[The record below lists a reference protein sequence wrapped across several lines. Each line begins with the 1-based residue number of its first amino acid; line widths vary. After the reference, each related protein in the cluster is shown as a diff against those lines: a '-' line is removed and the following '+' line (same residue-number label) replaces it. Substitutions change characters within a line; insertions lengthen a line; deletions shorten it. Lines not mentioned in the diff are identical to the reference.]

1 MEKNSSSRKYCYLC
15 GEPGHIQRFC
25 PGSINGSHKKS
36 PKNAGI
42 EAEQNLTTPDNDRKY
57 RTREDVDLRS
67 TVLRQEATRTPERSR
82 GRVRGRDALSSY
94 TRSHAD
100 SRSRSPRRQS
110 YGHYNQA
117 VNGDSDVYMAGM
129 SFSYHNGYS
138 GPKSSNKDSRHPIDH
153 ANPLHDRIQLEAG
166 GHFADPYLLCKD
178 TKQGQDTYRAAE
190 FRPAALGSSE
200 ARTEGQIASVF
211 DSLAARPLRP
221 AEIPGHRVF
230 SYSSQ
235 EINQLWQSWSII
247 GSHLAAAV
255 YREKY
260 GELDRAKNA
269 RENSKATVGYFGVAP
284 ISDILYDST
293 IGVDD
298 IDRTNGVHGAGLGDQ
313 RHIILL
319 NKADDGRLEVATV
332 TSFGGAR
339 GESKGRPPRGQ
350 EHHFALL
357 ITELDQAP
365 AGTCVIRYSEV
376 PLTKPGLSWIRL
388 NQIFKLPAWAPVTW
402 GKGRIGIESY
412 DVIADAFKFEA
423 GHRLRVEGAR
433 RKREWNAKVASCGD
447 DATKLEE
454 RRIRQEREM
463 RQGRQEA
470 ELAASERAQ
479 RAKKLHEQQ
488 GRFPVHSFFSAAN
501 F

>member
-1 MEKNSSSRKYCYLC
+1 
-15 GEPGHIQRFC
+15 
-25 PGSINGSHKKS
+25 
-36 PKNAGI
+36 
-42 EAEQNLTTPDNDRKY
+42 
-57 RTREDVDLRS
+57 
-67 TVLRQEATRTPERSR
+67 
-82 GRVRGRDALSSY
+82 
-94 TRSHAD
+94 
-100 SRSRSPRRQS
+100 
-110 YGHYNQA
+110 
-117 VNGDSDVYMAGM
+117 MAGM
-129 SFSYHNGYS
+129 SSAYHNGYS
-138 GPKSSNKDSRHPIDH
+138 GPKSSTKDPAPAIKH
-153 ANPLHDRIQLEAG
+153 ANQSHDRPQLEAG

-178 TKQGQDTYRAAE
+178 TKQGQAIHRAAE
-190 FRPAALGSSE
+190 FQPAAPGSSE
-200 ARTEGQIASVF
+200 ARTEGQIASML
-211 DSLAARPLRP
+211 DTLASWPLRP
-221 AEIPGHRVF
+221 AEIPGHRVL

-269 RENSKATVGYFGVAP
+269 RENSKATVGSFGVAP
-284 ISDILYDST
+284 ISDILYDSA

-298 IDRTNGVHGAGLGDQ
+298 IDRTNGIHGAGLGDQ

-319 NKADDGRLEVATV
+319 NKADDGRLEVAAV

-339 GESKGRPPRGQ
+339 GE
-350 EHHFALL
+350 
-357 ITELDQAP
+357 AP

-376 PLTKPGLSWIRL
+376 PLTKPGSSWVRL

-402 GKGRIGIESY
+402 GKGRIGLESY
-412 DVIADAFKFEA
+412 DVIADAFRFEV

-433 RKREWNAKVASCGD
+433 RKREWNAKVASCGY

-463 RQGRQEA
+463 KQKQQEA
-470 ELAASERAQ
+470 QLAASERAQ

-488 GRFPVHSFFSAAN
+488 DREFERRSAGTGSQAVRN
-501 F
+501 PAIEDDVAESSQVEGLST